1 MTLFHQQGF
10 LQRLRQGYSSSQS
23 VVFIN
28 VIQLALKVV
37 LSNTYSLVGR
47 TIRPALVNVKTKV

>member
-1 MTLFHQQGF
+1 MSVNRTNNYSKLIFTFLQMTLFHQPGF
-10 LQRLRQGYSSSQS
+10 LQRLRQSYSSSQS

-37 LSNTYSLVGR
+37 LSNT
-47 TIRPALVNVKTKV
+47 

>member
-1 MTLFHQQGF
+1 MTLFHQPGF
-10 LQRLRQGYSSSQS
+10 LQRLRQSYSSSQS

-37 LSNTYSLVGR
+37 LSNT
-47 TIRPALVNVKTKV
+47 